1 MSKNICDCISLSFN
15 ELKKC
20 EMNIEKISME
30 TKDSIKGIADF
41 YNISE
46 KEAVLLIL
54 AIETHYSEESDS
66 GIIGFK
72 EIKETLECD
81 AMKLVPYK
89 KQIMSLIEKHY
100 FFRNYTL
107 DDNLNFKINSQ
118 VLEALYKET
127 FDGIS
132 DIGED
137 FDDKYAFLRRFGNLY
152 ESGCDYGKSYKVHML
167 ANMEESFLKLD
178 FVKQVMKLIPTKEE
192 RFIFYDC
199 CADFLHGDESSLLH
213 TLADVYY
220 EGTARRKAK
229 DMADGKGFLV
239 ERDYLKISK
248 RESVSDSYLEL
259 TDKSKEFLLGEDLCL
274 YEKKFSSKDML
285 APTAINEIKLF
296 YSKENQK
303 QIATLTSYLYP
314 DNFQKIQESL
324 KAKGMKTGF
333 AVLLYG
339 APGTGKTE
347 SVYQI
352 AKKTNRGIVKVDVA
366 KSKSCWFGESEKLV
380 KEIFDKYKAVC
391 RGAERAGENV
401 PILLFNEADAIFSKR
416 KDVGLGNVAQT
427 ENAIQNIIL
436 DEMESLEGILIAT
449 TNLTSNF
456 DSAFERRF
464 LYKIKFDMPSN
475 EARAAIW
482 ESRLPALSGGVAHG
496 SLRGEALRDDVLRAE
511 ALERL
516 SGYELSGGQID
527 NIVRKATMEE
537 VLTGDVVSLEALDEL
552 CAQEKL
558 EGVAVERRIGF

>member
-20 EMNIEKISME
+20 EMNIEKISQE
-30 TKDSIKGIADF
+30 TKDSIKRIATF

-54 AIETHYSEESDS
+54 AVETHYSEESDS

-81 AMKLVPYK
+81 AMTLVPYK
-89 KQIMSLIEKHY
+89 KQIMSLVEKHY

-107 DDNLNFKINSQ
+107 DDNLNFKINNQ

-152 ESGCDYGKSYKVHML
+152 DSHCDYGKTYKVHVL

-178 FVKQVMKLIPTKEE
+178 FVKQVMNLIPAKEE

-199 CADFLHGDESSLLH
+199 CADFVHGNESALLQ
-213 TLADVYY
+213 TLCNVYY

-229 DMADGKGFLV
+229 DLAEERGFLV
-239 ERDYLKISK
+239 ERGYLRVAK
-248 RESVSDSYLEL
+248 RDSVSDSCLEL
-259 TDKSKEFLLGEDLCL
+259 TDNAKEFLLGEDICL
-274 YEKKFSSKDML
+274 FEKKFSSKDML
-285 APTAINEIKLF
+285 EPSKINEIKLF
-296 YSKENQK
+296 YSKENQE

-314 DNFQKIQESL
+314 DNFQKIQENL
-324 KAKGMKTGF
+324 KTRGMKTGF

-366 KSKSCWFGESEKLV
+366 NSKSCWFGESEKLV

-416 KDVGLGNVAQT
+416 KDVGVGNVAQT

-449 TNLTSNF
+449 TNLTANF

-475 EARAAIW
+475 KTREAIW
-482 ESRLPALSGGVAHG
+482 ESRLLALSGGLETG
-496 SLRGEALRDDVLRAE
+496 GLRSA
-511 ALERL
+511 ALEQL
-516 SGYELSGGQID
+516 SEYELSGGQID

-537 VLTGDVVSLEALDEL
+537 ILTGTAPSLDVLDQL
-552 CAQEKL
+552 CAQERM
-558 EGVAVERRIGF
+558 ERTVVERRIGF

>member
-1 MSKNICDCISLSFN
+1 MGSNICDCISLAFN
-15 ELKKC
+15 ALKAFGPD
-20 EMNIEKISME
+20 MEKIPQE
-30 TKDSIKGIADF
+30 AKVAVAKIATF
-41 YNISE
+41 YKITE
-46 KEAVLLIL
+46 REAVLLIL
-54 AIETHYSEESDS
+54 AVETHYSEESDS
-66 GIIGFK
+66 SIIGFK
-72 EIKETLECD
+72 EIRETVDCD

-89 KQIMSLIEKHY
+89 NQIMSLVEKHY

-107 DDNLNFKINSQ
+107 DDNLNFKINDQ

-137 FDDKYAFLRRFGNLY
+137 FDDKYAFLRRFSNLY
-152 ESGCDYGKSYKVHML
+152 DSRCDYGKTYKVHIL
-167 ANMEESFLKLD
+167 ANMEESFMKLD
-178 FVKQVMKLIPTKEE
+178 FVKQITKLIPVKEE

-199 CADFLHGDESSLLH
+199 CADFLHGNESGILQ
-213 TLADVYY
+213 TLCNVYY

-229 DMADGKGFLV
+229 DLADERGLLV
-239 ERDYLKISK
+239 ERDYLKVSK
-248 RESVSDSYLEL
+248 RERVSDSLLEL
-259 TDKSKEFLLGEDLCL
+259 TDKAKELLLGEDLCL

-285 APTAINEIKLF
+285 DPQSINEIKLF

-314 DNFQKIQESL
+314 DNFQKIQENL
-324 KAKGMKTGF
+324 KAKGLKTGF

-366 KSKSCWFGESEKLV
+366 RSKSCWFGESEKLV
-380 KEIFDKYKAVC
+380 KEIFDKYKSVC
-391 RGAERAGENV
+391 KRAHIAGENV

-416 KDVGLGNVAQT
+416 KDVGVGNVAQT

-449 TNLTSNF
+449 TNLTANF

-482 ESRLPALSGGVAHG
+482 ESRLPALSEG
-496 SLRGEALRDDVLRAE
+496 ALA
-511 ALERL
+511 RL
-516 SGYELSGGQID
+516 SGFELSGGQID
-527 NIVRKATMEE
+527 NIVRKATMNEI
-537 VLTGDVVSLEALDEL
+537 LTGEAATFEALDEL
-552 CAQEKL
+552 CAQERL
-558 EGVAVERRIGF
+558 ERSDVERRIGF